1 MAHLTFDIYRINKD
15 NAVLDETMEFD
26 TETTDAVEQNR
37 VTEAVRELN
46 KDNKV
51 LVSPNNEL
59 AAWVLGKPSR
69 RGRKATVSPEVVRFI
84 HEQHVN
90 EEVPIANIPMRIFA
104 KFEGLELSNNIV
116 KAVLNQERDTD
127 VDGIDDLREAATALK
142 NNRKGNRKHSDET
155 KAEWVRLY
163 EEENMSGS
171 AIAKRYELNSA
182 TVNAHLKK
190 VGVQRNG
197 RGRPKSE
204 QAEQVA

>member
-15 NAVLDETMEFD
+15 NAVLDETKEFD
-26 TETTDAVEQNR
+26 TETDDATTINR
-37 VTEAVRELN
+37 ITETVRELN

-69 RGRKATVSPEVVRFI
+69 RGRKTTVSAEVVRFV

-90 EEVPIANIPMRIFA
+90 EEVPIANIPMRVFA
-104 KFEGLELSNNIV
+104 NFEGLELSNNIV
-116 KAVLNQERDTD
+116 RAILDQERDTD

-142 NNRKGNRKHSDET
+142 SNRKGNRKHSDET
-155 KAEWVRLY
+155 KAEWVRLH

-171 AIAKRYELNSA
+171 AIAKQYDLNSA

-190 VGVQRNG
+190 VGVQRNS
-197 RGRPKSE
+197 RGRKSE
-204 QAEQVA
+204 VAEQVA

>member
-15 NAVLDETMEFD
+15 NAILDETMEFD
-26 TETTDAVEQNR
+26 TETTDVAEQQR

-59 AAWVLGKPSR
+59 AAWVLGKPNR
-69 RGRKATVSPEVVRFI
+69 RGRKATVSPDIVRFV

-104 KFEGLELSNNIV
+104 KFDGLELSSNIV
-116 KAVLNQERDTD
+116 RAILDQERDTD
-127 VDGIDDLREAATALK
+127 VDGIDDLREAATAKK
-142 NNRKGNRKHSDET
+142 NNRGNRKHSDET
-155 KAEWVRLY
+155 KAEWVRKHV
-163 EEENMSGS
+163 EDNMSGS
-171 AIAKRYELNSA
+171 AIAKEYGLNSA

-190 VGVQRNG
+190 VGVQQNS
-197 RGRPKSE
+197 RGRTKSVV
-204 QAEQVA
+204 AEQVA